1 MKRSIESAF
10 RFVHLTSS
18 GLLAGSLGF
27 GGSALIPG
35 WEAELPIERRTEA
48 VRTLKAFNAIGP
60 TALATSLALLIAS
73 RRGGAL
79 RKVLDAGA
87 AASLAGVLGATFLG
101 TVPINRKIYE
111 DHPVDYPSDSS
122 LSQAK
127 SWSRVHSIRTALG
140 IAAFVCAAGASVLA
154 NHQRSH

>member
-1 MKRSIESAF
+1 MNRSIESAF

-35 WEAELPIERRTEA
+35 WEEELPMERRTEA
-48 VRTLKAFNAIGP
+48 ARTLKAFNAIGP
-60 TALATSLALLIAS
+60 TALATSLALLVAS
-73 RRGGAL
+73 RRGGGL
-79 RKVLDAGA
+79 RKALDAGA

-111 DHPVDYPSDSS
+111 GQPVDYPSDSS

-140 IAAFVCAAGASVLA
+140 VAAFICAAGATVLA
-154 NHQRSH
+154 NNHRSR